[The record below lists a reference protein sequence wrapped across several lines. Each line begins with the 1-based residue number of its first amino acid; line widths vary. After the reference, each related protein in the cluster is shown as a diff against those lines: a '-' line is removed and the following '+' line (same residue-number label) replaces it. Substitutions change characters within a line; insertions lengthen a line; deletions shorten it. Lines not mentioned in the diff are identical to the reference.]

1 MMDEMKSP
9 VLVVCGPTACG
20 KTGWS
25 LKLAEHFPIEI
36 ISADSR
42 QVYRQMDIGTAKAST
57 AEQALVPH
65 HMIDLIDPDQEF
77 SVAQFVDRAR
87 PLIKEITARG
97 RIPCVVGGTGLYIRA
112 LLGGLA
118 DTPTGNQ
125 VLREQLQQREIDSGA
140 GTLHAELMQID
151 PAAAARIHPNNVV
164 RLVRALE
171 VYHVSGRTLTE
182 LQQEHQFADQPYRV
196 MKLAPLQERAELYR
210 RIDLRAKQMLAD
222 GLMAEVQLLVDRYSA
237 DLKALQTLGYRES
250 LRYLDQPGKYA
261 QMLEE
266 IQTATRQYAKRQL
279 TWFRKEPEIIWV
291 DSSTESGRVLRS
303 IEDFISQQRSGYA

>member
-1 MMDEMKSP
+1 MKQVKFP
-9 VLVVCGPTACG
+9 VLVVCGPTASG

-25 LKLAEHFPIEI
+25 LKLAERFPIEI

-42 QVYRQMDIGTAKAST
+42 QVYRQMDIGTAKASA

-87 PLIKEITARG
+87 PLIEEIHG
-97 RIPCVVGGTGLYIRA
+97 REHVPCVVGGTGLYIRA

-118 DTPTGNQ
+118 DTPTGDQ
-125 VLREQLQQREIDSGA
+125 ALRDSLHQRELDMGT
-140 GTLHAELMQID
+140 GTLHAELARID
-151 PAAAARIHPNNVV
+151 PVAAERIHPNNVV

-171 VYHVSGRTLTE
+171 VYFVSGRTLTE
-182 LQQEHQFADQPYRV
+182 LQQEHQFADQPYRA
-196 MKLAPLQERAELYR
+196 MKFAPAQERSELYR
-210 RIDLRAKQMLAD
+210 RIDLRSEQMLND
-222 GLMAEVQLLVDRYSA
+222 GLVEEVQGLVARYSV
-237 DLKALQTLGYRES
+237 DLKALQTLGYREV
-250 LRYLDQPGKYA
+250 LRYLDVPDSHQ
-261 QMLEE
+261 QMLED

-279 TWFRKEPEIIWV
+279 TWFRKEPGIIWV